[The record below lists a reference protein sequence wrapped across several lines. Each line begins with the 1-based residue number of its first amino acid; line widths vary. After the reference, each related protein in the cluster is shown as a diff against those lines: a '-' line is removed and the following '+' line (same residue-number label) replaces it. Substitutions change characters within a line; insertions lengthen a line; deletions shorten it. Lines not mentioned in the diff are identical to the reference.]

1 MTATLSQSAPKR
13 YQIFL
18 EDGLKGVKPIFFNTD
33 MVRAIQAHVKTET
46 RRKLTPQP
54 PATAHLQA
62 DENSLCWSFGEES
75 DKRII
80 KPPYS
85 VGDILYVRET
95 WTRDIES
102 NYIYK
107 ADYNRSDILW
117 RPSIHMPR
125 NAARIFLRVL
135 SIHAEKLQDITVSG
149 VRSEGISFDIEQPVS
164 SWRRFVRLWDSTI
177 KPADLSVYGYAANPW
192 VWVIRF
198 VPVRKEE
205 AFSIP

>member
-177 KPADLSVYGYAANPW
+177 KPADLSVYGYVANPW